1 MRIKFFLMRHSKS
14 CSNLVRATDE
24 DASQS
29 IRDPGL
35 TQMGAQAARAYG
47 PRLRQKLAAE
57 GFDVGNAVITSSKLQ
72 RAKETATLVFSRAPI
87 ALPFTTEFGVFL
99 ENTPAASPY
108 QAPQWQPFLAA
119 LCKHVKDG
127 DSVALVAHGSY
138 LRSLWPR
145 LTGRPRKERL
155 KNMDGILVEATLSPT
170 QLRVHSAKEILY
182 SGPSMDSKSDQ
193 CKTGDKQKIARYR
206 RDTMKQR
213 GGSSQ
218 SIGYFNNGLQMRG
231 TEGSP
236 TGTGL
241 AGMTDDYA
249 RAPLPQSGG
258 RTRKR
263 QGGGFSA
270 SVMGAFASNGLRL
283 LPLAG
288 YMGYRMYSNDAS
300 TRKRSRR
307 SGQRSK
313 RSRQSKGS
321 KRSRRSSSRT

>member
-1 MRIKFFLMRHSKS
+1 
-14 CSNLVRATDE
+14 
-24 DASQS
+24 
-29 IRDPGL
+29 
-35 TQMGAQAARAYG
+35 
-47 PRLRQKLAAE
+47 
-57 GFDVGNAVITSSKLQ
+57 
-72 RAKETATLVFSRAPI
+72 VFSRAPI

>member
-1 MRIKFFLMRHSKS
+1 M
-14 CSNLVRATDE
+14 
-24 DASQS
+24 
-29 IRDPGL
+29 
-35 TQMGAQAARAYG
+35 
-47 PRLRQKLAAE
+47 
-57 GFDVGNAVITSSKLQ
+57 
-72 RAKETATLVFSRAPI
+72 
-87 ALPFTTEFGVFL
+87 
-99 ENTPAASPY
+99 
-108 QAPQWQPFLAA
+108 
-119 LCKHVKDG
+119 CKHVKDG

-145 LTGRPRKERL
+145 LTGKPRQQKL

-182 SGPSMDSKSDQ
+182 SGRSMDSVSDQ
-193 CKTGDKQKIARYR
+193 CNTGDKQKIARYR
-206 RDTMKQR
+206 RDTMKRQG
-213 GGSSQ
+213 GGSSM

-258 RTRKR
+258 RTRKQKR

-313 RSRQSKGS
+313 RQTKGSRQI
-321 KRSRRSSSRT
+321 KRSRGSRRSSSRT

>member
-35 TQMGAQAARAYG
+35 TRMGAQAARAYG

-72 RAKETATLVFSRAPI
+72 RAKETATLVFGCRTPI
-87 ALPFTTEFGVFL
+87 PLPFTTEFGVFL
-99 ENTPAASPY
+99 ENTPASSPY

-145 LTGRPRKERL
+145 LTGRPRQERL

-182 SGPSMDSKSDQ
+182 SGRSMDSVSDQ
-193 CKTGDKQKIARYR
+193 CNTGDKQKIARYR
-206 RDTMKQR
+206 RDTMKRQG
-213 GGSSQ
+213 GGSSM
-218 SIGYFNNGLQMRG
+218 SIGYFNNELQMRG

-258 RTRKR
+258 RTRKQKR

-313 RSRQSKGS
+313 RSRQT
-321 KRSRRSSSRT
+321 RRSSSRT